1 MISTI
6 RAWLESILG
15 TYEPITY
22 TVKDAVSYGGG
33 DAMAYHEFTYS
44 KVADGLAGLDWS
56 YIFTALLL
64 LVTIYSVFRL
74 LGVLLQALSGGTRW

>member
-15 TYEPITY
+15 EYEPVTY
-22 TVKDAVSYGGG
+22 LVKDAVSYGGG
-33 DAMAYHEFTYS
+33 DAMAYHEFSYI

-56 YIFTALLL
+56 YIVTALLL
-64 LVTIYSVFRL
+64 LVVIYSVFRL
-74 LGVLLQALSGGTRW
+74 LGVLLQAFTGGGRY